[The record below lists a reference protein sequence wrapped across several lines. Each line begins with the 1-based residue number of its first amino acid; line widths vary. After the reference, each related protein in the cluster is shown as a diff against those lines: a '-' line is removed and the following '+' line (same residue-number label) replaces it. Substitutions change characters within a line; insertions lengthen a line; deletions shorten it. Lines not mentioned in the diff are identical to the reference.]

1 MAWSYDPTDL
11 DTTTAS
17 GRLNTVRLLVG
28 DTETLDQQTQNEEIM
43 FSLSE
48 NGNNT
53 YYSAAWIAR
62 AIASKY
68 SRKVN
73 TSLDGALKA
82 DYSDLAKQYM
92 LLADNLEYQG
102 KTSGS
107 GSSVGIGVLAGGI
120 TKTSIETARANTD
133 RIEGSFR
140 RDRFKNP
147 PSYQTPEYE

>member
-11 DTTTAS
+11 DTNTAS
-17 GRLNTVRLLVG
+17 GRLNTVRLLIG
-28 DTETLDQQTQNEEIM
+28 DTETLDQQVQNEEIT
-43 FSLSE
+43 FGLSE
-48 NGNNT
+48 NGDNI
-53 YYSAAWIAR
+53 YYAGAWIAR

-82 DYSDLAKQYM
+82 DYSDLAKQYKV
-92 LLADNLEYQG
+92 LADDLEYQG
-102 KTSGS
+102 KTSGA
-107 GSSVGIGVLAGGI
+107 VIGVLAGGI
-120 TKTSIETARANTD
+120 TKSGIEAVRANTN

>member
-11 DTTTAS
+11 NTTTAS

-28 DTETLDQQTQNEEIM
+28 DTDTTDQQVQNEEVT
-43 FSLSE
+43 FSLTE
-48 NGNNT
+48 NGNNV
-53 YYSAAWIAR
+53 YYSGAWVAR
-62 AIASKY
+62 TIASKY

-73 TSLDGALKA
+73 TELSGALKA
-82 DYSDLAKQYM
+82 DYSDLVTHYNS
-92 LLADNLEYQG
+92 LADNLEYQG
-102 KTSGS
+102 KTSGA
-107 GSSVGIGVLAGGI
+107 SVGVLAGGI
-120 TKTSIETARANTD
+120 TKSTVEAVRQNTN

>member
-28 DTETLDQQTQNEEIM
+28 DTETLDQQVQNEEIT
-43 FSLSE
+43 FGLSE
-48 NGNNT
+48 NGNNV
-53 YYSAAWIAR
+53 YYAGAWIAR
-62 AIASKY
+62 AISSKY

-82 DYSDLAKQYM
+82 DYSDLAKQYKV
-92 LLADNLEYQG
+92 LADDLEYQG
-102 KTSGS
+102 KTSGA
-107 GSSVGIGVLAGGI
+107 VIGVLAGGI
-120 TKTSIETARANTD
+120 TKSGINAVRANTN
-133 RIEGSFR
+133 RVEGSFR

-147 PSYQTPEYE
+147 PSYETPEYE

>member
-11 DTTTAS
+11 NTTTAS

-28 DTETLDQQTQNEEIM
+28 DTDTTDQQVQNEEVT

-48 NGNNT
+48 NGDNV
-53 YYSAAWIAR
+53 YYSGAWVAR

-73 TSLDGALKA
+73 TELSGALKA
-82 DYSDLAKQYM
+82 DYSDLVTHYNS
-92 LLADNLEYQG
+92 LADNLEYQG
-102 KTSGS
+102 KTSGA
-107 GSSVGIGVLAGGI
+107 SVGVLAGGI
-120 TKTSIETARANTD
+120 TKSTVEAVRQNTN

>member
-28 DTETLDQQTQNEEIM
+28 DTETLDQQAQNEEIT
-43 FSLSE
+43 FALSE
-48 NGNNT
+48 NGNNV
-53 YYSAAWIAR
+53 YYSAGWVAR
-62 AIASKY
+62 TISSQYA
-68 SRKVN
+68 RKVN

-82 DYSDLAKQYM
+82 DYSDLMKHYST
-92 LLADNLEYQG
+92 LADNLEYQG
-102 KTSGS
+102 KTSGAA
-107 GSSVGIGVLAGGI
+107 VGVLAGGI
-120 TKTSIETARANTD
+120 TKSNIEAVRANTN
-133 RIEGSFR
+133 RVEGSFR

>member
-28 DTETLDQQTQNEEIM
+28 DTNTDDQQVQNEEVT

-48 NGNNT
+48 NSNNV
-53 YYSAAWIAR
+53 YYSGAWVAR
-62 AIASKY
+62 VIASKY
-68 SRKVN
+68 SRQV
-73 TSLDGALKA
+73 TTQLSGALSA
-82 DYSDLAKQYM
+82 DYSDLAKQYQA
-92 LLADNLEYQG
+92 LADNLEYQG
-102 KTSGS
+102 KTSGAAL
-107 GSSVGIGVLAGGI
+107 GVLAGGI
-120 TKTSIETARANTD
+120 TKTSIETVRDNTD
-133 RIEGSFR
+133 RVEGSFR

>member
-28 DTETLDQQTQNEEIM
+28 DTETLDQQVQNEEIM
-43 FSLSE
+43 FALSE
-48 NGNNT
+48 NGDNI
-53 YYSAAWIAR
+53 YYAAAWSAR
-62 AIASKY
+62 NIASKY

-82 DYSDLAKQYM
+82 DYSDLSKQYKV
-92 LLADNLEYQG
+92 LADDLEYQG
-102 KTSGS
+102 KTSGA
-107 GSSVGIGVLAGGI
+107 VIGVLAGGI
-120 TKTSIETARANTD
+120 TKSSVNAVRANTN

-147 PSYQTPEYE
+147 PSYETPEYE

>member
-28 DTETLDQQTQNEEIM
+28 DTDTVDQQVQNEEIT

-48 NGNNT
+48 NGNNI
-53 YYSAAWIAR
+53 YYAAAWSAR
-62 AIASKY
+62 NISSKY

-82 DYSDLAKQYM
+82 DYSDLAKQYRT
-92 LLADNLEYQG
+92 LADDLEYQG
-102 KTSGS
+102 KTNGS

-120 TKTSIETARANTD
+120 TKTGIETVRENTD

>member
-28 DTETLDQQTQNEEIM
+28 DTDTVDQQVQNEEIM
-43 FSLSE
+43 FALSQ
-48 NGNNT
+48 NGNSV
-53 YYSAAWIAR
+53 YYSAAWVAR
-62 AIASKY
+62 TISSQYA
-68 SRKVN
+68 RKVN
-73 TSLDGALKA
+73 TQLDGALKA
-82 DYSDLAKQYM
+82 DYSDLMKHYSS
-92 LLADNLEYQG
+92 LADNLEYQG
-102 KTSGS
+102 KTSGA
-107 GSSVGIGVLAGGI
+107 SVGVLAGGI
-120 TKTSIETARANTD
+120 TKSGVEAVRANTN

>member
-28 DTETLDQQTQNEEIM
+28 DTNTEDQQVQNEEIT
-43 FSLSE
+43 FGLSQ
-48 NGNNT
+48 NGDNV
-53 YYSAAWIAR
+53 YYAGAWIAR

-68 SRKVN
+68 SRQVT

-82 DYSDLAKQYM
+82 DYSDLAKQYKVI
-92 LLADNLEYQG
+92 ADDLEYQG
-102 KTSGS
+102 KTSGA
-107 GSSVGIGVLAGGI
+107 VIGVLAGGI
-120 TKTSIETARANTD
+120 TKSGIEAVRANTN
-133 RIEGSFR
+133 RVEGSFR

>member
-28 DTETLDQQTQNEEIM
+28 DTETLDQQAQNEEVT
-43 FSLSE
+43 FALTE
-48 NGNNT
+48 NGNGV
-53 YYSAAWIAR
+53 YKAAAWIAR

-82 DYSDLAKQYM
+82 DYSDLAKQY
-92 LLADNLEYQG
+92 LQLADNLEYQG
-102 KTSGS
+102 KTSGA
-107 GSSVGIGVLAGGI
+107 SVGILAGGI
-120 TKTSIETARANTD
+120 TKTSIETVRDNTD
-133 RIEGSFR
+133 RVEGSFR

>member
-11 DTTTAS
+11 NTTTAS

-28 DTETLDQQTQNEEIM
+28 DTDTTDQQVQNEEVT

-48 NGNNT
+48 NGNNV
-53 YYSAAWIAR
+53 YYSGAWVAR

-73 TSLDGALKA
+73 TELSGALKA
-82 DYSDLAKQYM
+82 DYSDLVTHYNS
-92 LLADNLEYQG
+92 LADNLEYQG
-102 KTSGS
+102 KTSGA
-107 GSSVGIGVLAGGI
+107 SVGVLAGGI
-120 TKTSIETARANTD
+120 TKSKVEAVRQNTN

>member
-28 DTETLDQQTQNEEIM
+28 DTNTEDQQVQNEEIT
-43 FSLSE
+43 FGLSE
-48 NGNNT
+48 NGNNV
-53 YYSAAWIAR
+53 YYAGAWIAR
-62 AIASKY
+62 AISSKY
-68 SRKVN
+68 SRQVT

-82 DYSDLAKQYM
+82 DYSDLSKQYKT
-92 LLADNLEYQG
+92 LADDLEYQG
-102 KTSGS
+102 KTSGA
-107 GSSVGIGVLAGGI
+107 VIGVLAGGI
-120 TKTSIETARANTD
+120 TKSGIEAVRANTN

>member
-1 MAWSYDPTDL
+1 MSWSYDPTDL
-11 DTTTAS
+11 DTTTSS

-28 DTETLDQQTQNEEIM
+28 DTETIDQQVQNEEIT
-43 FSLSE
+43 FGLSE
-48 NGNNT
+48 NGNNV
-53 YYSAAWIAR
+53 YYAGAWVAR

-82 DYSDLAKQYM
+82 DYSDLAKQYKV
-92 LLADNLEYQG
+92 LADDLEYQG
-102 KTSGS
+102 KTSGA
-107 GSSVGIGVLAGGI
+107 VIGVLAGGI
-120 TKTSIETARANTD
+120 TKSGVEAVRANTN